1 MEKANKRILKNT
13 IMLYIRMGVLI
24 LVQLYVS
31 RVILKTLGVEDFGI
45 YNLVGSVVIL
55 MQFLNSSLT
64 LSVNRFIAYS
74 LSLDNKEKT
83 RKVFSMSLNIHM
95 LLALVILVL
104 AETIGLWFVNTQ
116 LVIPETR
123 MFAANVVYQF
133 SVLSFLGMIIRVP
146 YNAVVIAHEDMNV
159 YAYLSIFE
167 GIGKLGA
174 ALLLPY
180 FFYDDLIVYSI
191 LLFIVSIF
199 TFLGY
204 FLYARWHYK
213 VAKYQQFWS
222 KEIFTEIAKF
232 AGFSTFGNLATSF
245 VNQGQDFIL
254 NIFFGTVLNAAKALS
269 VQVNVAVCSF
279 ITSIY
284 TASSPQITM
293 SYARKEKDKLRSLVF
308 NVTKLTNYILLL
320 LVLPLALEMNYV
332 LKIWL
337 TEIPDYT
344 AIFCQLILINSIV
357 FNFATPSIIGI
368 QATGRVKGI
377 HLWTGSINL
386 SNLLFVYVA
395 FKYFNMAPYG
405 IYIIQMFISGL
416 MLVATLAIQKKELEI
431 SFKEYFMEVAFPVL
445 RVMFL
450 APILPLLLHMHM
462 QESFIRLLSVT
473 GLSCCSIFLAAYFLG
488 LTPDMRVQVCDY
500 AKKKWKRFRK

>member
-191 LLFIVSIF
+191 LFHF
-199 TFLGY
+199 
-204 FLYARWHYK
+204 K
-213 VAKYQQFWS
+213 NS
-222 KEIFTEIAKF
+222 K
-232 AGFSTFGNLATSF
+232 S
-245 VNQGQDFIL
+245 
-254 NIFFGTVLNAAKALS
+254 
-269 VQVNVAVCSF
+269 QV
-279 ITSIY
+279 
-284 TASSPQITM
+284 
-293 SYARKEKDKLRSLVF
+293 
-308 NVTKLTNYILLL
+308 
-320 LVLPLALEMNYV
+320 
-332 LKIWL
+332 
-337 TEIPDYT
+337 
-344 AIFCQLILINSIV
+344 
-357 FNFATPSIIGI
+357 
-368 QATGRVKGI
+368 
-377 HLWTGSINL
+377 
-386 SNLLFVYVA
+386 
-395 FKYFNMAPYG
+395 
-405 IYIIQMFISGL
+405 
-416 MLVATLAIQKKELEI
+416 
-431 SFKEYFMEVAFPVL
+431 
-445 RVMFL
+445 
-450 APILPLLLHMHM
+450 
-462 QESFIRLLSVT
+462 
-473 GLSCCSIFLAAYFLG
+473 
-488 LTPDMRVQVCDY
+488 
-500 AKKKWKRFRK
+500 